1 MHLHAVQARREACEE
16 TTPMK
21 HIFKVEAEGDT
32 VYIEAE
38 DKKAAQARLTEV
50 MGPIPA
56 SLLKWSSVEKLPKGE
71 ELL

>member
-1 MHLHAVQARREACEE
+1 MAGTYGWRK
-16 TTPMK
+16 PMKK
-21 HIFKVEAEGDT
+21 HIFKIDAEGDT

-38 DKKAAQARLTEV
+38 DKKAALARLTEV

-56 SLLKWSSVEKLPKGE
+56 SLLKWSSVDKLPKGE

>member
-1 MHLHAVQARREACEE
+1 MK
-16 TTPMK
+16 K
-21 HIFKVEAEGDT
+21 HIFRVEAEGDT

-38 DKKAAQARLTEV
+38 DKKAAIARLTEV

-56 SLLKWSSVEKLPKGE
+56 SMLKWGTVDKLPKGE

>member
-1 MHLHAVQARREACEE
+1 MK
-16 TTPMK
+16 K

-38 DKKAAQARLTEV
+38 DKKAALARLTEV
-50 MGPIPA
+50 VGPIPE
-56 SLLKWSSVEKLPKGE
+56 SLLKWSSVSKLPKGE

>member
-1 MHLHAVQARREACEE
+1 VK
-16 TTPMK
+16 K
-21 HIFKVEAEGDT
+21 HIFKVEAEGDV

-38 DKKAAQARLTEV
+38 DKKAATARLTEV

-56 SLLKWSSVEKLPKGE
+56 SLLKWSSVDKLPKGE